1 MENSSTLL
9 TLLGGQPQVVTFL
22 LDLLLARGE
31 VIERVVVLYPASNP
45 RYQAAFRKLAGEF
58 VADHYQGRPCHLRSA
73 PIRSGDVQLDDI
85 RNAGEVETVRREIHQ
100 LLGGLKTQGQR
111 LHLGLSGGRRVM
123 SLLLLSAAM
132 QYLSPMD
139 ALWHIYTPPE
149 LAEKSRDGALMHTP
163 PGWDAVKLIPV
174 PFVPWVAYF
183 PGLAPLLNHSPQEMG
198 EARLGWLD
206 ATERARCAQVW
217 NALTPRQRDAL
228 RCFAE
233 GHPRKMVA
241 AQLSIAVT
249 TVDSHREAIIQEC
262 GRAWGF
268 QENLQFNA
276 QFLRERFGP
285 FLAGLKQV

>member
-1 MENSSTLL
+1 METPSTLL

-31 VIERVVVLYPASNP
+31 TIKRVIALYPASNL

-58 VADHYQGRPCHLRSA
+58 VADQYQGRPCHLRSA

-85 RNAGEVETVRREIHQ
+85 RSAEEVEIARLEINQ
-100 LLGGLKTQGQR
+100 LLGALKSQGQR
-111 LHLGLSGGRRVM
+111 LHLGLSGGRRVV
-123 SLLLLSAAM
+123 SLLLFSAAT
-132 QYLSPMD
+132 QYLTPVD

-149 LAEKSRDGALMHTP
+149 LAEQARDGALMHAS
-163 PGWDAVKLIPV
+163 PGLVQLIPV

-183 PGLAPLLNHSPQEMG
+183 PGLAPLLDRSSQEMG

-206 ATERARCAQVW
+206 HTERARCAQVW
-217 NALTPRQRDAL
+217 NALTPRQRDVL
-228 RCFAE
+228 RAFAD
-233 GHPRKMVA
+233 GHPRQAVA
-241 AQLSIAVT
+241 AQLGIAVT
-249 TVDSHREAIIQEC
+249 TVDSHRDAIVQEC

-268 QENLQFNA
+268 QEEVQFTA

>member
-9 TLLGGQPQVVTFL
+9 VLLGGQPQVVTFL

-31 VIERVVVLYPASNP
+31 NIERVVVLYPASNP

-58 VADHYQGRPCHLRSA
+58 VADQYQGRPCHLRSA

-85 RNAGEVETVRREIHQ
+85 RNAGEVEIVRREIHQ
-100 LLGGLKTQGQR
+100 LLGGFKAQGQR

-139 ALWHIYTPPE
+139 ALWHIHTPPE
-149 LAEKSRDGALMHTP
+149 LSEKSRDGALMHAP
-163 PGWDAVKLIPV
+163 PGLDVQLIPV

-183 PGLAPLLNHSPQEMG
+183 PGLAPLLSHSPQEMG

-206 ATERARCAQVW
+206 TTERARCAQVW
-217 NALTPRQRDAL
+217 NALTPRQCDTL
-228 RCFAE
+228 RVFAD
-233 GHPRKMVA
+233 GHPRKVVA
-241 AQLSIAVT
+241 AKLGISVG
-249 TVDSHREAIIQEC
+249 TVDDHRTAIVREC
-262 GRAWGF
+262 EQAWGF
-268 QENLQFNA
+268 QEGLQFNA

-285 FLAGLKQV
+285 FLAGLKEV